1 MLFLHKDTEMPEAS
15 VTPILAGSYDAYTWQ
30 EQIRIS

>member
-1 MLFLHKDTEMPEAS
+1 MLLFYKDTEVPEARL
-15 VTPILAGSYDAYTWQ
+15 TPILAGSYHACTWQ